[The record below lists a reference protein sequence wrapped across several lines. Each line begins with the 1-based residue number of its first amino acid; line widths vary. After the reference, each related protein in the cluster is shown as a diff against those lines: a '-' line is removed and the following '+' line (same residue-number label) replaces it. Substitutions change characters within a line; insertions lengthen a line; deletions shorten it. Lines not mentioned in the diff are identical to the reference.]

1 MARSTTSFERTA
13 SSVEAGLR
21 THLHGDIRQ
30 FGLLAIL
37 LAAIAAL
44 LYAPNAIH
52 GGFLSDAWSNF
63 ALYEFA
69 PVHGFG
75 HILSYFLE
83 QPNIAP
89 RPLQAVYLLA
99 LSETF
104 GIHVSLWLT
113 WQNATFVGMALMLF
127 LLLRRLSVPA
137 FDASCIAV
145 LLLVFPAV
153 NSVHF
158 WTAMIWAPLSIG
170 MALLGFILALTAF
183 DAESRRTQLLLHAG
197 SLLLFVASLLLYEV
211 TLLLMLSSLL
221 LYRLQVPWRTAT
233 RRWAADCIVLV
244 PLVLT
249 VTLASSTGHQETEA
263 GLYAH
268 ASAIFTSSRLLFTTV
283 VLPFGTA
290 SWYVIGLLALIPATA
305 LLVYRRLA
313 DSDPD
318 RTALKRWL
326 AVLAAGFLVVAL
338 GYAMYIP
345 GTDYYN
351 PVAPGVGDRINAV
364 ASIGWVLVVYSLA
377 ALAATVAFRGL
388 PNGLA
393 LSSVGA
399 ALACALIAVGWV
411 RAVGSYSDAFISA
424 YGEDVRV
431 LSVVRETI
439 PKPVAG
445 STIWTFGQPIEIRSG
460 VPVFGNT
467 WDMTGSVRLTY
478 DDPTLTSLV
487 ADQGTIFHCTR
498 TGVVPGGVYA
508 VEGKPDP
515 TYSSKYGRT
524 YFVDTTDG
532 RAKLIR
538 NRAQCRILSHRFPL
552 SPALPP
558 A

>member
-1 MARSTTSFERTA
+1 MRE
-13 SSVEAGLR
+13 
-21 THLHGDIRQ
+21 
-30 FGLLAIL
+30 FGLLAVV
-37 LAAIAAL
+37 LAVIAAL

-52 GGFLSDAWSNF
+52 GGFLSDAWSNL

-69 PVHGFG
+69 PTRGFG

-83 QPNIAP
+83 QPNISP
-89 RPLQAVYLLA
+89 RPLQAVYLLT
-99 LSETF
+99 LSEVF
-104 GIHVSLWLT
+104 GTHVSFWLT

-127 LLLRRLSVPA
+127 LLLRKLSVGA
-137 FDASCIAV
+137 FDAACIAV

-153 NSVHF
+153 NSLHF

-170 MALLGFILALTAF
+170 MVLLGFILALAAF
-183 DAESRRTQLLLHAG
+183 DAESRRTRLLLHAT

-211 TLLLMLSSLL
+211 TLLVMLASVL
-221 LYRLQVPWRTAT
+221 LYRLHVPWRTAA
-233 RRWAADCIVLV
+233 RRWAIDCITLIPV
-244 PLVLT
+244 VLT
-249 VTLASSTGHQETEA
+249 VTVASSAGHQETEL

-268 ASAIFTSSRLLFTTV
+268 ASAIFTSSRALFTTV

-290 SWYVIGLLALIPATA
+290 SWYVVALLALIPATA
-305 LLVYRRLA
+305 LLVHFRLSA
-313 DSDPD
+313 SDSSRP
-318 RTALKRWL
+318 ALRRWL
-326 AVLAAGFLVVAL
+326 LVLAAGILVVAL

-377 ALAATVAFRGL
+377 ALASNLAFRGL
-388 PNGLA
+388 PRAHA

-411 RAVGSYSDAFISA
+411 KTVNSYSDAFVSA

-431 LSVVRETI
+431 LSLIRETT
-439 PKPVAG
+439 PDPVHG
-445 STIWTFGQPIEIRSG
+445 STIWTFGQPVEIRPG

-467 WDMTGSVRLTY
+467 WDMTGSVRLTF

-487 ADQGTIFHCTR
+487 AEEGTVFYCGR
-498 TGVVPGGVYA
+498 KKVAPGGVYA
-508 VEGKPDP
+508 LDGGFDP
-515 TYSSKYGRT
+515 TFSSRYGRT
-524 YFVDTTDG
+524 YFVDTVDG
-532 RAKLIR
+532 RSVLIR
-538 NRAQCRILSHRFPL
+538 SRAQCRALSHRFPL
-552 SPALPP
+552 SPPVPP

>member
-1 MARSTTSFERTA
+1 
-13 SSVEAGLR
+13 VEADLR
-21 THLHGDIRQ
+21 AHLQGEMRQ

-37 LAAIAAL
+37 LSAIAAL

-89 RPLQAVYLLA
+89 RPLQAVYLLT

-113 WQNATFVGMALMLF
+113 LQNATFVGMALMLF

-137 FDASCIAV
+137 FDAGCIAV

-153 NSVHF
+153 DSVHF

-170 MALLGFILALTAF
+170 MALLGFILGLAAF
-183 DAESRRTQLLLHAG
+183 DTESKRARLLLHAV

-211 TLLLMLSSLL
+211 TLLLMLCSVL
-221 LYRLQVPWRTAT
+221 LYRLRVPWRVAAW
-233 RRWAADCIVLV
+233 RWAVDCIVLI

-249 VTLASSTGHQETEA
+249 VTLASSAGHQETEA

-268 ASAIFTSSRLLFTTV
+268 ASAIFTAGRLLFTTI
-283 VLPFGTA
+283 VLPLGTA

-305 LLVYRRLA
+305 LLVQRSLGA
-313 DSDPD
+313 SDPD
-318 RTALKRWL
+318 RKVLKRWL
-326 AVLAAGFLVVAL
+326 IVLLGGLLVVAL

-364 ASIGWVLVVYSLA
+364 ASIGWVLIVYSLA
-377 ALAATVAFRGL
+377 SLAATVAFRGI
-388 PNGLA
+388 PRGRM
-393 LSSVGA
+393 LSSAGA
-399 ALACALIAVGWV
+399 ALACALIAVGWIKV
-411 RAVGSYSDAFISA
+411 INSYSDAFISA

-431 LSVVRETI
+431 LSVVRETV
-439 PKPVAG
+439 PKPVSG
-445 STIWTFGQPIEIRSG
+445 STIWTFGQPIELRPG

-467 WDMTGSVRLTY
+467 WDMTGSVQLTY

-487 ADQGTIFHCTR
+487 ADEGTIFHCALK
-498 TGVVPGGVYA
+498 GVIPGGVYA

-515 TYSSKYGRT
+515 TYYSKYGQT
-524 YFVDTTDG
+524 YFVDTTNG

-538 NRAQCRILSHRFPL
+538 NQAQCRDLSHRFPL